1 MKNKDKYKD
10 NNVKA
15 IQQFKINGC
24 GKTIQSS
31 REVVILVNDKEV
43 ERIKTQE
50 DVLDVFLKWLDSE
63 EKPLK

>member
-10 NNVKA
+10 NHAQA

-24 GKTIQSS
+24 GKKIQST
-31 REVVILVNDKEV
+31 REVVISVNDKEV

-50 DVLDVFLKWLDSE
+50 DVLDVFLKWLESE